1 MRDDRRE
8 MVLVNQTQQ
17 LPFGVLA
24 TGVLFDLCAT
34 GRQTRGLPRHDNK
47 EEEYDCDE
55 G

>member
-1 MRDDRRE
+1 MDNRPE

-24 TGVLFDLCAT
+24 TGVLFDLCVT
-34 GRQTRGLPRHDNK
+34 GRQTRGLPRHDNEK
-47 EEEYDCDE
+47 EQDDE